1 MMASRSVIDLGAV
14 DALIAI
20 GQSEVPDSVLVVIGG
35 SLTYLG

>member
-1 MMASRSVIDLGAV
+1 MMASRSEIDLGA
-14 DALIAI
+14 AEAFISI